1 MGRRSP
7 WRLLALVGPLAA
19 WLLIFEVIP
28 LVLVLA
34 VSFMRR
40 GVQGPIE
47 VTFTLEN
54 YARFADPLY
63 VRILADSLWIALV
76 TTAICLLVGYPFAYY
91 ACQQPPERRARLLG
105 LVILP
110 FWTNMLIRTYAWI
123 VLLRSNGL
131 VNNVLRGAGV
141 IQQPLELLYT
151 REAAVLGLVYALLP
165 FMILPLYAS
174 IEKLD
179 WRLVKAA
186 QDLGASP
193 ARAFWRVTLPLTM
206 PGVVAGSVL
215 VFVPS
220 LALFYISDLMGGA
233 RAVLIGNLVQRQ
245 FTQARDW
252 PFGAAA
258 SVILTVVS
266 LLLIFVYVRYLS
278 PDQGEE
284 GPRA

>member
-1 MGRRSP
+1 MGRRHSRL
-7 WRLLALVGPLAA
+7 RLLALVGPLAA
-19 WLLIFEVIP
+19 WLALFEVIP
-28 LVLVLA
+28 LLLVLA

-40 GVQGPIE
+40 GTRGP
-47 VTFTLEN
+47 VAVDFTLEN
-54 YARFADPLY
+54 YRRFADPLY
-63 VRILADSLWIALV
+63 LGILGDSLTVAFL
-76 TTAICLLVGYPFAYY
+76 TTAICLAVAYPFAYHLCSLP
-91 ACQQPPERRARLLG
+91 AHRRTRWLA

-123 VLLRSNGL
+123 MLLRSNGL
-131 VNNVLRGAGV
+131 VNNLLRGAGV
-141 IQQPLELLYT
+141 IERPLELLYT

-179 WRLVKAA
+179 RRLVQAA

-193 ARAFWRVTLPLTM
+193 ARAFLRVTLPLTM
-206 PGVVAGSVL
+206 PGVIAGSIL

-220 LALFYISDLMGGA
+220 LALFYVTDLMGGA

-258 SVILTVVS
+258 SVILTAAS
-266 LLLIFVYVRYLS
+266 LLLISLYVRYFA
-278 PDQGEE
+278 PRGGEE
-284 GPRA
+284 WV

>member
-1 MGRRSP
+1 M
-7 WRLLALVGPLAA
+7 ALVGPLAA
-19 WLLIFEVIP
+19 WLLFFEVIP

-40 GVQGPIE
+40 GTAGP
-47 VTFTLEN
+47 VAADFTLEN
-54 YARFADPLY
+54 YRRFADPLY
-63 VRILADSLWIALV
+63 VRILVDSLVIALL
-76 TTAICLLVGYPFAYY
+76 TTTICLAVAYPFAYY
-91 ACQQPPERRARLLG
+91 TCMQPAHRRARLLA

-123 VLLRSNGL
+123 TLLRSNGL
-131 VNNVLRGAGV
+131 INNLLRNAG
-141 IQQPLELLYT
+141 IIERPLEFLYT

-179 WRLVKAA
+179 PRLVMAA

-193 ARAFWRVTLPLTM
+193 ARAFLRVTLPLTM
-206 PGVVAGSVL
+206 PGVIAGSIL

-220 LALFYISDLMGGA
+220 LALFYITDLMGGA

-266 LLLIFVYVRYLS
+266 LLLIFIYVRYLA
-278 PDQGEE
+278 PGRGEGDQWV
-284 GPRA
+284 

>member
-1 MGRRSP
+1 MTRRDRL
-7 WRLLALVGPLAA
+7 RLLALVGPLAT
-19 WLLIFEVIP
+19 WLLLFEVIP
-28 LVLVLA
+28 LLLVLA

-40 GVQGPIE
+40 GTRGP
-47 VTFTLEN
+47 VMMAFTLEN
-54 YARFADPLY
+54 YRRFADPLY
-63 VRILADSLWIALV
+63 LGILGDSLRIAFL

-91 ACQQPPERRARLLG
+91 LSHLPAPRRTRWLA

-123 VLLRSNGL
+123 MLLRSNGL
-131 VNNVLRGAGV
+131 INNLMQSLGIIR
-141 IQQPLELLYT
+141 QPLTLLYT
-151 REAAVLGLVYALLP
+151 QEAALLGLVYSLLP

-179 WRLVKAA
+179 RRLVQAA
-186 QDLGASP
+186 QDLGAGP
-193 ARAFWRVTLPLTM
+193 VRAFLRVTLPLTM
-206 PGVVAGSVL
+206 PGVIAGSIL
-215 VFVPS
+215 VFIPS
-220 LALFYISDLMGGA
+220 LALFYITDLMGGA

-266 LLLIFVYVRYLS
+266 LLLILLYVRYFA
-278 PDQGEE
+278 PRGGE
-284 GPRA
+284 GWV

>member
-186 QDLGASP
+186 QDLGGQPRPGLLAGDAAADH
-193 ARAFWRVTLPLTM
+193 ARGGGRVGA
-206 PGVVAGSVL
+206 GVRAVAGAVL
-215 VFVPS
+215 HLGSDGRCPRRADRQPGPAPVHPGPR
-220 LALFYISDLMGGA
+220 LALRRRGLGDPDGGQPAVDLRL
-233 RAVLIGNLVQRQ
+233 RALPV
-245 FTQARDW
+245 A
-252 PFGAAA
+252 
-258 SVILTVVS
+258 
-266 LLLIFVYVRYLS
+266 
-278 PDQGEE
+278 
-284 GPRA
+284 GPG

>member
-1 MGRRSP
+1 MARCPRL
-7 WRLLALVGPLAA
+7 RLLALVGPVAV
-19 WLLIFEVIP
+19 WLVLFEMIP
-28 LVLVLA
+28 LLLVLA

-40 GVQGPIE
+40 GTRGP
-47 VTFTLEN
+47 VAVDFTLEN
-54 YARFADPLY
+54 YRRFADPLY
-63 VRILADSLWIALV
+63 LGILGDSLSVAFF
-76 TTAICLLVGYPFAYY
+76 TTAICLLVGYPFAYHLCSLP
-91 ACQQPPERRARLLG
+91 AHRRTRWLA

-123 VLLRSNGL
+123 MLLRSNGL
-131 VNNVLRGAGV
+131 INNLLRDAGV
-141 IQQPLELLYT
+141 IERPLELLYT

-179 WRLVKAA
+179 RRLVQAA

-193 ARAFWRVTLPLTM
+193 ARAFLKVTLPLTM
-206 PGVVAGSVL
+206 PGVIAGSIL

-220 LALFYISDLMGGA
+220 LALFYITDLMGGA

-258 SVILTVVS
+258 SVILTAVS
-266 LLLIFVYVRYLS
+266 LLLISLYVRYFA
-278 PDQGEE
+278 PRGEE
-284 GPRA
+284 GRV

>member
-40 GVQGPIE
+40 GSDGPIA

-63 VRILADSLWIALV
+63 VRILADSLGIALV
-76 TTAICLLVGYPFAYY
+76 TTVICLLVAYPFAYY
-91 ACQQPPERRARLLG
+91 TCMQPAPRRARLLG

-110 FWTNMLIRTYAWI
+110 IWTNMLIRTYAWI
-123 VLLRSNGL
+123 ILLRSNGL
-131 VNNVLRGAGV
+131 ANNLLRSAG
-141 IQQPLELLYT
+141 IIEQPLELLYT

-165 FMILPLYAS
+165 FMVLPLYAS

-179 WRLVKAA
+179 PRLVKAA
-186 QDLGASP
+186 QDLGAGP

-206 PGVVAGSVL
+206 PGVVAGSIL

-245 FTQARDW
+245 
-252 PFGAAA
+252 
-258 SVILTVVS
+258 
-266 LLLIFVYVRYLS
+266 
-278 PDQGEE
+278 
-284 GPRA
+284 

>member
-1 MGRRSP
+1 
-7 WRLLALVGPLAA
+7 
-19 WLLIFEVIP
+19 
-28 LVLVLA
+28 
-34 VSFMRR
+34 
-40 GVQGPIE
+40 
-47 VTFTLEN
+47 
-54 YARFADPLY
+54 
-63 VRILADSLWIALV
+63 
-76 TTAICLLVGYPFAYY
+76 
-91 ACQQPPERRARLLG
+91 G

-245 FTQARDW
+245 FTQARDCR
-252 PFGAAA
+252 FGGAA
-258 SVILTVVS
+258 SGILTVVS